1 MPLTLLWKLL
11 PAIIFIL
18 LGAAAFTAGYK
29 YSDAQNEKEKAEL
42 IIKAQQDVQAEI
54 DKNHQLSLEYEKKL
68 QLMAGKVKTIVKTV
82 EVEVEKSIYREC
94 VLPATGVTTINEA
107 VKNLNESREIEAVNK
122 TADKLNKDRGKK

>member
-94 VLPATGVTTINEA
+94 VLPSTGVTTINSA
-107 VKNLNESREIEAVNK
+107 VKTLNESREMETVNK